1 MKKFLTSLLAV
12 ATVAG
17 SLATAMPTAKAE
29 GGRNAAAIGLGIL
42 GAAVVGGAIANSQPR
57 PYGYAEEPVYYA
69 PRPRCYFTQQPVW
82 DPYLGQNVYRNVKV
96 CPGY

>member
-12 ATVAG
+12 ATIAG
-17 SLATAMPTAKAE
+17 SLATAMPAAKAE

-69 PRPRCYFTQQPVW
+69 PRPRCYFEQRPVW
-82 DPYLGQNVYRNVKV
+82 DPYLGQNVYRNVRV